1 MADDFIIVGTAG
13 HVDHGKTVLVRA
25 LTGVDT
31 DRLREEKERGISI
44 ELGFAPLTLPSGRT
58 LGLVDVPGHERF
70 IRQMLAGAG
79 GMDLVMWVVAADEG
93 VMPQTR
99 EHLDII
105 NLLRVKRGV
114 LVLTKVDLVDGDW
127 LDLVEEEVR
136 EAVAGTVL
144 EHAPLVRVSAVTGQ
158 GIDDLRE
165 ILDREAAATPP
176 KEAGGLARLPVDR
189 VFKVAGFG
197 TVVTGTLWSGR
208 LKVGQNVALMPQG
221 LITRVRGL
229 QVHGRGVEEG
239 VAGQRVA
246 VNLAGVEV
254 GQLERGCVVT
264 EPGAFAPTTR
274 LDAELYLLP
283 TARALA
289 HRTRVRLYLGTA
301 EAFGRVLLLDRD
313 EMAPGETAFVQLV
326 LEETVVAARGDRF
339 VLRSYSPMTTI
350 GGGEVVEA
358 RVRRHKRY
366 RPEVL
371 ASLAVRRQGDPAA
384 LVRETLAAA
393 AAPVSWPELA
403 ERAGIQEPDLRELLP
418 QLVAAGQ
425 AEVLE
430 AEGTRLAVA
439 ADLMRQWE
447 ARLRQALADY
457 HRQYPLR
464 PGLPRESLRSRLFSR
479 LEGRQFL
486 ACLSHWEREGR
497 IKTDG
502 AFVFLADFSPRPAPE
517 EEPWLAGVREAY
529 RAGWQQPPDWHEV
542 TVGLPAEKAEELL
555 AYLVRQGDLVKVA
568 EDLYFHRE
576 AVEAA
581 QEQIAAY
588 IRQHGGIL
596 LGEARDLLA
605 SSRKYILPLLEYF
618 DRIKFTKRVG
628 DKRILY

>member
-31 DRLREEKERGISI
+31 DRLREEKARGISI
-44 ELGFAPLTLPSGRT
+44 ELGFAPLALPSGRL

-70 IRQMLAGAG
+70 IRQMLAGAA
-79 GMDLVMWVVAADEG
+79 GMDLVMLVVAADEG

-114 LVLTKVDLVDGDW
+114 LVITKVDLVDGDW
-127 LDLVEEEVR
+127 LDLVAEEVR

-144 EHAPLVRVSAVTGQ
+144 AEAPLVRVSAVTGE
-158 GIDDLRE
+158 GIGELRQV
-165 ILDREAAATPP
+165 LDREAAATPP
-176 KEAGGLARLPVDR
+176 KEASGQARLPVDR

-197 TVVTGTLWSGR
+197 TVVTGTLWAGR

-221 LITRVRGL
+221 LIARVRGL
-229 QVHGRGVEEG
+229 QVHGHSVEEG
-239 VAGQRVA
+239 MAGQRVA

-274 LDAELYLLP
+274 LDAELYLLSVTRP
-283 TARALA
+283 LA
-289 HRTRVRLYLGTA
+289 HRARVRFHLGTA
-301 EAFGRVLLLDRD
+301 EALGRVLLLDR
-313 EMAPGETAFVQLV
+313 EELAPGETAWVQLI
-326 LEETVVAARGDRF
+326 LEAPVVAVRGDRF

-371 ASLAVRRQGDPAA
+371 ASLAARRQGDPAA

-393 AAPVSWPELA
+393 AVPVSWAELA
-403 ERAGIQEPDLRELLP
+403 GRAGIPEPDLRELLP
-418 QLVAAGQ
+418 QLVSAGQ

-447 ARLRQALADY
+447 ARLRQAMADY
-457 HRQYPLR
+457 HRQYPMR

-479 LEGRQFL
+479 LDGRQFL
-486 ACLSHWEREGR
+486 ALLDHWEKQGL

-502 AFVFLADFSPRPAPE
+502 AFVSQADFSPRPAPE
-517 EEPWLAGVREAY
+517 QEPWLARVQEAY
-529 RAGWQQPPDWHEV
+529 RAGWQQPPDWREV
-542 TVGLPAEKAEELL
+542 TAGLPLDEAEELL
-555 AYLVRQGDLVKVA
+555 AYLVRRGNLIKVA
-568 EDLYFHRE
+568 EDLYFHRQ
-576 AVEAA
+576 AVDAA
-581 QEQIAAY
+581 RERIADH

-596 LGEARDLLA
+596 LGEARDLLG

-618 DRIKFTKRVG
+618 DRNKVTKRIG
-628 DKRILY
+628 DKRVLY

>member
-44 ELGFAPLTLPSGRT
+44 ELGFAPLVLPSGRT

-79 GMDLVMWVVAADEG
+79 GMDLVMLVVAADEG

-114 LVLTKVDLVDGDW
+114 LVITKVDLVDEDW

-144 EHAPLVRVSAVTGQ
+144 EDAPIVRVSAITGE
-158 GIDDLRE
+158 GIDDLRRV
-165 ILDREAAATPP
+165 LDREAAATPP
-176 KEAGGLARLPVDR
+176 KEASGLARLPVDR

-208 LKVGQNVALMPQG
+208 LKVGQSVAILPQG
-221 LITRVRGL
+221 LTSRVRGL
-229 QVHGRGVEEG
+229 QVHGHSVEEA

-246 VNLAGVEV
+246 VNLAGVEA
-254 GQLERGCVVT
+254 GELERGSVVA

-283 TARALA
+283 QARALA
-289 HRTRVRLYLGTA
+289 HRTRVRFYLGTA
-301 EAFGRVLLLDRD
+301 EAFGRVLLLDR
-313 EMAPGETAFVQLV
+313 EELAPGETAFAQLI
-326 LEETVVAARGDRF
+326 LEAPVVAARGDRF
-339 VLRSYSPMTTI
+339 VLRSYSPMATI

-358 RVRRHKRY
+358 LARRHKRY
-366 RPEVL
+366 RAEVL
-371 ASLAVRRQGDPAA
+371 ASLHVRRRGDPAA
-384 LVRETLAAA
+384 LVRETLVAAG
-393 AAPVSWPELA
+393 APVPWQELA
-403 ERAGIQEPDLRELLP
+403 GRTGLKASDLQELLP
-418 QLVAAGQ
+418 QLVASGQ

-430 AEGTRLAVA
+430 AEGARLVVA
-439 ADLMRQWE
+439 ADLVRQWE
-447 ARLRQALADY
+447 TRLRQALADY
-457 HRQYPLR
+457 HQQYPLR
-464 PGLPRESLRSRLFSR
+464 PGLPRESLRSRLFPR
-479 LEGRQFL
+479 LDGRQFL
-486 ACLSHWEREGR
+486 ALMGYWEKKGL

-502 AFVFLADFSPRPAPE
+502 AFVSLADFSPRPAPE
-517 EEPWLAGVREAY
+517 EEQWLAGMQEAY
-529 RAGWQQPPDWHEV
+529 RAGWQQPPDWREV
-542 TVGLPAEKAEELL
+542 TAGLPPDVAEELL
-555 AYLVRQGDLVKVA
+555 AYLVRQGDLIKVA

-581 QEQIAAY
+581 RKQISDY
-588 IRQHGGIL
+588 IRQHGSIL
-596 LGEARDLLA
+596 LGEARDLLG

-618 DRIKFTKRVG
+618 DRIKVTKRIG
-628 DKRILY
+628 DKRVLY